1 MQIDVISMYVKVIKM
16 IWQQF
21 ISKTNAN
28 IDKCCSKSNS
38 IEVNNDDIEKNTHKF
53 NKNELKYKIFIN
65 KYKIIKICEGK
76 MKKPFTRAFIFVIL
90 DMTQDEK

>member
-1 MQIDVISMYVKVIKM
+1 MQIDVISIYVKVIKT

-53 NKNELKYKIFIN
+53 NKK
-65 KYKIIKICEGK
+65 
-76 MKKPFTRAFIFVIL
+76 
-90 DMTQDEK
+90 

>member
-21 ISKTNAN
+21 ISKTNAK

-38 IEVNNDDIEKNTHKF
+38 IEIDNDDIEKNTHKF
-53 NKNELKYKIFIN
+53 NKNRVEI
-65 KYKIIKICEGK
+65 
-76 MKKPFTRAFIFVIL
+76 
-90 DMTQDEK
+90 